1 MTATKIVHDLAAYLI
16 SSLGQT
22 ETLKLQKLLYYCN
35 AWSLALRNRPVFT
48 DQIEAWKHGPVISS
62 IYPYHRRVASVSE
75 WQWGNENDLPPD
87 AKKMADAVLT
97 LYGAR
102 SGWSLRNLTHDEAP
116 WHDAWIRCD
125 YGARPGEVISHEDM
139 KTFYSSKIQIASAN

>member
-1 MTATKIVHDLAAYLI
+1 MAATKTVHDLAAYLI

-48 DQIEAWKHGPVISS
+48 DQIEAWKHGPVVSS
-62 IYPYHRRVASVSE
+62 IYPFHRRDASVSE
-75 WQWGNENDLPPD
+75 WPMGNPADLPQD
-87 AKKMADAVLT
+87 AKEMADAVLT

-102 SGWSLRNLTHDEAP
+102 SGWSLRNLTHDETP
-116 WHDAWIRCD
+116 WQEAWKRCEE
-125 YGARPGEVISHEDM
+125 GKRLGEVITHDEM
-139 KTFYSSKIQIASAN
+139 GRFYRQKFHVQKSD

>member
-1 MTATKIVHDLAAYLI
+1 MSATKTVHDLAAYLV
-16 SSLGQT
+16 STLGPT

-48 DQIEAWKHGPVISS
+48 DHIEAWKHGPVVSS
-62 IYPYHRRVASVSE
+62 IYPYHRRDASVSE
-75 WQWGNENDLPPD
+75 WKWGNPEGLAPED
-87 AKKMADAVLT
+87 KEMADAILK

-116 WHDAWIRCD
+116 WKDAWYNCGEGERF
-125 YGARPGEVISHEDM
+125 GEVISHEAM
-139 KTFYSSKIQIASAN
+139 ASFYSKKVQGNHA